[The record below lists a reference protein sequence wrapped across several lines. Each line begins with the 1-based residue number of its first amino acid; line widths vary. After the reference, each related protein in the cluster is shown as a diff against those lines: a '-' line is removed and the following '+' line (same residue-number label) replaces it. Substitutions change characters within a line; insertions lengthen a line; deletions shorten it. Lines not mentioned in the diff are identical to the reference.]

1 MSFIARASGVARA
14 LGVLVASLATV
25 ATASAQNYAGQWR
38 CEMANQTVSNNA
50 FENWMYSFSLSLYGN
65 GSFDAQGQYYA
76 QTNGFNMPFRAQG
89 SWEAVQGGL
98 LAKGQEQRQGYSGAF
113 FLALTYYGPGNMG
126 YRTSTASG
134 NLAMA
139 CRQ

>member
-1 MSFIARASGVARA
+1 MSFVARA
-14 LGVLVASLATV
+14 FGVLLASFTAVAA
-25 ATASAQNYAGQWR
+25 ASAQNYAGQWR

-50 FENWMYSFSLSLYGN
+50 FENWMYSFSLALHAN
-65 GSFDAQGQYYA
+65 GGFEAQGQYYA
-76 QTNGFNMPFRAQG
+76 QTNGFNMPFQAQG
-89 SWEAVQGGL
+89 NWQAVQGGL
-98 LAKGQEQRQGYSGAF
+98 MARGQEQRQGYSGPF
-113 FLALTYYGPGNMG
+113 FLALTYYGPGSLG